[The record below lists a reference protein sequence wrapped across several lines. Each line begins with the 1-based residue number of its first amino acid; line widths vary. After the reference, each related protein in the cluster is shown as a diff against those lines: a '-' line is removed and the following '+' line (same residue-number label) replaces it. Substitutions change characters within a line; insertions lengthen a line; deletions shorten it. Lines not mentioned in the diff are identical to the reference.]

1 MAKPAKA
8 RQLLE
13 KSVNSAVSAIE
24 IYNKPDFKYRE
35 EIFSELLV
43 NSWELLLKS
52 KLLEDSSNNLSSIYV
67 KEYVIGKLGKKTKRW
82 KYSENRSN
90 NKKTI
95 DIFEALKRIELSG
108 LQISPAF
115 KKNLELLVE
124 IRDNAV
130 HFYNQDVYFSKKV
143 QEVGLSSLKSYV
155 IFVNEW
161 FKYDLSRYNFYLMP
175 LSFFHEF
182 EIESFSLNSRDKQQE
197 NLLKFIASSEDNVA
211 SEPVHS
217 VTLTL
222 ETKLVKSKESGL
234 EAFRLTND
242 PNAPA
247 VQLKEEEM
255 RKRYKWDYKKLCD
268 ELRLKY
274 SDFKQNKV
282 FNGVLNT
289 VKEDPKFCWQRP
301 YNPDRPSSGFKPYY
315 DPNVLNEFDKYYSRK
330 KT

>member
-1 MAKPAKA
+1 VSKPAKT

-35 EIFSELLV
+35 EIFSELMV

-52 KLLEDSSNNLSSIYV
+52 KLLEDSNNNLSSIYV
-67 KEYVIGKLGKKTKRW
+67 KEYVIGKSGKKTKRW
-82 KYSENRSN
+82 KYAENRSN
-90 NKKTI
+90 NKKTV
-95 DIFEALKRIELSG
+95 DIFEALRRIETSG
-108 LQISPAF
+108 LQTSAAF

-130 HFYNQDVYFSKKV
+130 HFYNQDTYFSKKV
-143 QEVGLSSLKSYV
+143 QEVGLASLKSYV

-161 FKYDLSRYNFYLMP
+161 FTYDLSRYNFYLMP

-197 NLLKFIASSEDNVA
+197 NLLKFIASSEDNVK
-211 SEPVHS
+211 SESIHA

-222 ETKLVKSKESGL
+222 ETKLVKSKDSGL

-247 VQLKEEEM
+247 VQLKEEEL
-255 RKRYKWDYKKLCD
+255 RERYKWDYKKLCS
-268 ELRLKY
+268 ELRAKY
-274 SDFKQNKV
+274 SDFKQNKA
-282 FNGVLNT
+282 FNGILNT
-289 VKEDPKFCWQRP
+289 VKVDPKFCWQRA
-301 YNPDRPSSGFKPYY
+301 YNPDKPSSGFKPYY

-330 KT
+330 K